1 MYALCVVLQTAAIG
15 PALDEKI
22 AHELVAL
29 LPRLRRFA
37 RGLTG
42 SADRADDLVQAA
54 CERAIGR
61 IDQWRAGSRLDS
73 WMYRIIQTLHL
84 DQIRREGTVKRHV
97 QLVVDNQDKAVDG
110 AELAETRL
118 TLDYVRRVVE
128 EMPEQ
133 YRTVLL
139 LVCVEGLSY
148 REAAETLGV
157 PAGTVMS
164 RLARA
169 RAAVNAAMAQEG
181 EQSADGK
188 SAKRGKD
195 DGNR

>member
-1 MYALCVVLQTAAIG
+1 
-15 PALDEKI
+15 LDEHI

-42 SADRADDLVQAA
+42 TADRADDLVQAA
-54 CERAIGR
+54 CERAIER

-84 DQIRREGTVKRHV
+84 DQIRREGTVKRHIA
-97 QLVVDNQDKAVDG
+97 LVVDHQDRAVDG
-110 AELAETRL
+110 AEVAETRL
-118 TLDYVRRVVE
+118 TLDHVRRVVE

-148 REAAETLGV
+148 RETAETLGV

-169 RAAVNAAMAQEG
+169 RATINGALEQDGAQAAEG
-181 EQSADGK
+181 NP
-188 SAKRGKD
+188 AKRG
-195 DGNR
+195 